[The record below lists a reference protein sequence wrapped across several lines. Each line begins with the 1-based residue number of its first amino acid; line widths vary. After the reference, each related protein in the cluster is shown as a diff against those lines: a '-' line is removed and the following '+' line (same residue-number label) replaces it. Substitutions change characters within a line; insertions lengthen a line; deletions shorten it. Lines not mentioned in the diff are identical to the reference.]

1 MILAI
6 QLMIGLMIL
15 IGVGIIVITKNI
27 VHAAYA
33 LALALLGVAG
43 VYVVLGAELLAVV
56 QIMLYAGGVVIL
68 LSFGVMMTSRLR
80 GERVLSES
88 KNQFLAASTSV
99 LLLVLLVIGISS
111 ADFVPKESAV
121 VDSQIEAIGI
131 SFLTDHIVAFELIAF
146 ILLVALVGAAYL
158 AKMAA
163 NE

>member
-1 MILAI
+1 M
-6 QLMIGLMIL
+6 
-15 IGVGIIVITKNI
+15 
-27 VHAAYA
+27 
-33 LALALLGVAG
+33 
-43 VYVVLGAELLAVV
+43 
-56 QIMLYAGGVVIL
+56 
-68 LSFGVMMTSRLR
+68 
-80 GERVLSES
+80 
-88 KNQFLAASTSV
+88 
-99 LLLVLLVIGISS
+99 IGISS